1 MKYNS
6 YYKNIN
12 IYINSFM
19 LNFIEIPLYEYDTRN
34 KILHM
39 NCKNSVEVKSKG
51 PKKKIGY

>member
-51 PKKKIGY
+51 PKKIGY